1 MKSKVSQTQSRRGL
15 APSPVEP
22 DPDISLRLA
31 VLVYAGLSLLYFLP
45 AFLPDRHIF
54 GTDYLAGSYFV
65 YHFISERVSAGE
77 LPKWIPHFFGGRPV
91 FANPGSTFYP
101 VHLLADLLM
110 PSARVLPFV
119 LTVQFALA
127 GIGMF
132 ALARELGCR
141 GWVALV
147 AGLAFQ
153 FTGITMSWVYA
164 GHDGRI
170 IVATL
175 APLFLF
181 FLHRGI
187 RTAGVAPFTGAAAT
201 LGFAL
206 LSFQIQNAYYLLL
219 AGAIW
224 AAFLLVHRG
233 TYRSRTRLAR
243 VLALGAGAVA
253 LGFVLAG
260 VNFLPFLD
268 YVEHSP
274 RGMEGGRGYEF
285 SVSYSMPATDL
296 LALGVPEHPGSS
308 VADPMTGAPQFP
320 SYRGPNP
327 MKLHTEYVGAFV
339 LVLLALGIAYSRR
352 DRYWQFFAGLALFA
366 LTLALG
372 GNTPLYRI
380 YYAVLPGLDRFRA
393 PDLAYYV
400 AALSLI
406 AMAALTLERLASLR
420 VGAAAGPV
428 GAPSDDKA
436 RERVLWIGGAVAGI
450 AVLGALA
457 TAGEPPAAG
466 EPARAL
472 GWWRFALFAAA
483 IAAAVWA
490 TVTARIGLRAA
501 TLILAVLTVADLGI
515 VARRFFHTVP
525 PAEQM
530 FAADDVIRFLQAQ
543 PQPHRMWAFPFPQ
556 PYRNGGNYPM
566 LFRLD
571 QVGGEDG
578 NQLQRF
584 NEYLGAGTE
593 TYVDWHNFVAEG
605 SVVETP
611 EGQAIAFRGEPG
623 FLEAA
628 NVRYV
633 VSTVPLRHAAFR
645 EVHRG
650 SALVYENLAALDR
663 AYLVPEVVTVPEGG
677 ALAAMTAGEWDPR
690 ERAFVESAQ
699 PITLPGGPLQGTARV
714 VEYGADRV
722 VVETRTS
729 RPALLVLA
737 DNMYDGWEA
746 EIAGRPADVLRA
758 NHTFRAVVVPA
769 GDARVEFAFRP
780 RRLQIGFWIYAVG
793 FGALAV
799 YGAHLALRA
808 RQAVARTGPAPERA

>member
-1 MKSKVSQTQSRRGL
+1 MKRKTTTGVRDRVPVTESSAG
-15 APSPVEP
+15 APEP
-22 DPDISLRLA
+22 AIPLRWAIALYGA
-31 VLVYAGLSLLYFLP
+31 LSLLYFLP

-65 YHFISERVSAGE
+65 YHFISERVGAGE

-101 VHLLADLLM
+101 VHLVADLLM
-110 PSARVLPFV
+110 PTSRVLPFV
-119 LTVQFALA
+119 LAVQFAVA
-127 GIGMF
+127 GVGMF
-132 ALARELGCR
+132 LLAREIGCR
-141 GWVALV
+141 TWVATI

-181 FLHRGI
+181 FLHRGV
-187 RTAGVAPFTGAAAT
+187 RTARPPAFAGAAAT

-224 AAFLLVHRG
+224 AVFLVVHHRAHA
-233 TYRSRTRLAR
+233 SPKRLAR
-243 VLALGAGAVA
+243 VVGMGLGAVA

-260 VNFLPFLD
+260 VNFLPFLE
-268 YVEHSP
+268 YVPYSP

-285 SVSYSMPATDL
+285 SVSYSMPGSDL
-296 LALGVPEHPGSS
+296 LALAVPEQPGSS
-308 VADPMTGAPQFP
+308 VAEPMTGRPQFP

-327 MKLHTEYVGAFV
+327 MKLHTEYVGALV
-339 LVLLALGIAYSRR
+339 LVLLALGVAYTRR
-352 DRYWQFFAGLALFA
+352 DRYWQFFAGLGVFA

-372 GNTPLYRI
+372 GNTPLYRL
-380 YYAVLPGLDRFRA
+380 YYAVLPGINRFRA

-400 AALSLI
+400 AAISLI
-406 AMAALTLERLASLR
+406 VMAALTLERLARLR
-420 VGAAAGPV
+420 E
-428 GAPSDDKA
+428 GAPSGVGPAD
-436 RERVLWIGGAVAGI
+436 READAASRQRVLLIGGAVAAL

-457 TAGEPPAAG
+457 AAGEAPALG
-466 EPARAL
+466 EPARAI
-472 GWWRFALFAAA
+472 GWWRFALFAGA
-483 IAAAVWA
+483 IAATLWSL
-490 TVTARIGLRAA
+490 VTSRIGLRAGV
-501 TLILAVLTVADLGI
+501 LLLAVLTVLDLGI

-530 FAADDVIRFLQAQ
+530 FAADDVIRFLQTQ
-543 PQPHRMWAFPFPQ
+543 PQPNRMWAFPFPEA
-556 PYRNGGNYPM
+556 YRNGGNYPM

-605 SVVETP
+605 AVVDGA
-611 EGQAIAFRGEPG
+611 EGQAIAFRGMPG

-633 VSTVPLRHAAFR
+633 VSTVPLQHAAFR

-663 AYLVPEVVTVPEGG
+663 AFLVPAVETVAEGG
-677 ALAAMTAGEWDPR
+677 SLTAMRGGPWDPR
-690 ERAFVESAQ
+690 ALAYVESAD
-699 PITLPGGPLQGTARV
+699 PVALPAGRLEGTARI
-714 VEYGADRV
+714 VEYQADRV
-722 VVETRTS
+722 VVETSAS
-729 RPALLVLA
+729 RAALLVLA
-737 DNMYDGWEA
+737 DNMYPGWVA
-746 EIAGRPADVLRA
+746 EIGGAPAEVLRT
-758 NHTFRAVVVPA
+758 NHTFRGVVVPA
-769 GDARVEFAFRP
+769 GDHRVEFRFRP
-780 RRLQIGFWIYAVG
+780 GRLMIGVWVYAIGFG
-793 FGALAV
+793 LLAS
-799 YGAHLALRA
+799 YGLLIGLRQ
-808 RQAVARTGPAPERA
+808 RGERAAAG